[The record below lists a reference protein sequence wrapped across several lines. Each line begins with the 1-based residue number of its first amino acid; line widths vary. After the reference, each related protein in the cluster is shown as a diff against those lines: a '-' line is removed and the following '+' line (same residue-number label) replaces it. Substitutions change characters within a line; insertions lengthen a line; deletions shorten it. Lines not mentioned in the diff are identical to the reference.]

1 MNFFM
6 VNLGMELQI
15 LCWMHGVENICHG
28 FFRLNH
34 ESSVAFLHNADI
46 SKIES
51 KLGSTHLENA
61 GSNSAARTM
70 QHLVLK
76 VESSNELLAMLDR
89 LRSKGVPAL
98 EPIEHGMC
106 RSIYF
111 AGLENMTLEFSHSPD
126 PIDNGL

>member
-1 MNFFM
+1 MRAQSF
-6 VNLGMELQI
+6 
-15 LCWMHGVENICHG
+15 
-28 FFRLNH
+28 
-34 ESSVAFLHNADI
+34 FLHNADI

-51 KLGSTHLENA
+51 KLDSTHLENA

-111 AGLENMTLEFSHSPD
+111 AGLENMTLEFPHSPVTHQIRLITGSD
-126 PIDNGL
+126 STPK